1 MHMPGSRTSRR
12 KARAK
17 TEAIRALAAV
27 LESNR
32 RVAPC
37 RPVTSTVRRPCNSEQ
52 PADDLVEHRAKR
64 QSGQD
69 IAEVVGE
76 KHDPRAREAKQ
87 SSLGGTS
94 DDHQHETALPLRG
107 AIGGAPFLL
116 AASQRRGDEQGSCG
130 VWPSGATLLAPRR
143 ASGASQAAKGSYVRF
158 RTLIQISWLEG
169 QRNGT
174 PRHEFLE
181 NRYLLKQRRR
191 SRPRLSFRFWSASPC
206 CLWAGITWSR

>member
-27 LESNR
+27 LASNR
-32 RVAPC
+32 RVAPF

-107 AIGGAPFLL
+107 AIGGAPFFARRISTARRREGFLRGVAERSN
-116 AASQRRGDEQGSCG
+116 AARPAACEWRE
-130 VWPSGATLLAPRR
+130 PSGKGFLCAVPHVDPNILVGGAAERNTAPR
-143 ASGASQAAKGSYVRF
+143 VF
-158 RTLIQISWLEG
+158 REPL
-169 QRNGT
+169 
-174 PRHEFLE
+174 F
-181 NRYLLKQRRR
+181 
-191 SRPRLSFRFWSASPC
+191 A
-206 CLWAGITWSR
+206 

>member
-1 MHMPGSRTSRR
+1 MPGSRTSRR

-64 QSGQD
+64 QSGQEL
-69 IAEVVGE
+69 AEVVGE
-76 KHDPRAREAKQ
+76 EQDPRAREAKQ
-87 SSLGGTS
+87 LSLGGTS

-107 AIGGAPFLL
+107 AIGGAPFFARRISTARRRAGILRGVAERSN
-116 AASQRRGDEQGSCG
+116 AARHAACEWRE
-130 VWPSGATLLAPRR
+130 PSGRGFLCAVPH
-143 ASGASQAAKGSYVRF
+143 VDPN
-158 RTLIQISWLEG
+158 IWLEG

-174 PRHEFLE
+174 PRHEFFK

-191 SRPRLSFRFWSASPC
+191 LCPRLSFRFWSASPC